1 MKQKKS
7 QFFANFIKVGNDE
20 YEIVCDD
27 DCSEFDLVD
36 QFSSSNGRVLSA
48 CGRNKVIERGAER
61 RECRIGLRTF
71 SFENSI
77 NH

>member
-1 MKQKKS
+1 MEKSETEKISRKS

-36 QFSSSNGRVLSA
+36 QFFSYGRVLSS
-48 CGRNKVIERGAER
+48 CSRNKVI
-61 RECRIGLRTF
+61 
-71 SFENSI
+71 
-77 NH
+77 